1 MSFVCAYILSN
12 CCSCAQVFVVN
23 QAKHFLT
30 PFCGCGFVG
39 YISLSIST
47 TCKFKYLLSAWA
59 IFFIMFTRTRCF
71 ILCVQAFIYCLH
83 GKRDHTLQCTR
94 APWLAGNK
102 RWHHSRYFG
111 HPGVNG
117 RALIELSE
125 NDLKELFP
133 ILGDRKAVQ
142 RVVDRLK
149 PQQKV
154 HQVSVTRA
162 IVLALRC

>member
-1 MSFVCAYILSN
+1 M
-12 CCSCAQVFVVN
+12 
-23 QAKHFLT
+23 
-30 PFCGCGFVG
+30 
-39 YISLSIST
+39 
-47 TCKFKYLLSAWA
+47 
-59 IFFIMFTRTRCF
+59 MRTRCIF
-71 ILCVQAFIYCLH
+71 CAFTVIMANEIILFNAREL
-83 GKRDHTLQCTR
+83 RD
-94 APWLAGNK
+94 WLETKDDITGDILDSLETN
-102 RWHHSRYFG
+102 R
-111 HPGVNG
+111 VNG

-162 IVLALRC
+162 IVLALQC